1 MNLVE
6 KIEKAGLKLETLKS
20 EWERNQDLSITSWN
34 ALKNVGITKEEVLKF
49 VEENADDIKPK
60 KSSKEQVS
68 KEIQAVIRDNSYNDD
83 VQESV
88 EDLKKKQALKPKKI
102 IETSCPLPMEVLKE
116 YFQDKEN
123 TAFKINYRAGKLDA
137 NALMIYL
144 SNLNLD
150 ADFDEETY
158 NDRDALKELVAA
170 YMSTTTALVDIEQLA
185 REALAVC
192 CQYMKVLKPMYEFGT
207 NIPTVD
213 QEEIDEFCDDPLAP
227 YMYFER
233 LNNAEDF
240 IEENLDIVKRWCEML
255 DSSPIFNFQCLN
267 IPEFNEFVEK
277 TFEEVDDPDYVGINF
292 VNTYALPWIG
302 YYIGSIGDRKGKI
315 FTNQFNEYRFKGR
328 NMFSYFDTEA
338 NTLCVQTKV
347 IAAGKWDECI
357 PEELKKNV
365 V

>member
-1 MNLVE
+1 MNLVD
-6 KIEKAGLKLETLKS
+6 KVEKAGLKIETLRS
-20 EWERNQDLSITSWN
+20 EWEKNQNLSNASWK
-34 ALKNVGITKEEVLKF
+34 ALESAGVTKEEVLKF
-49 VEENADDIKPK
+49 VEENADDIKKP
-60 KSSKEQVS
+60 SASKEQV
-68 KEIQAVIRDNSYNDD
+68 KEEIKKVVKDNSSNQN
-83 VQESV
+83 VEESV
-88 EDLKKKQALKPKKI
+88 EDVRKKTRNKEKKI

-185 REALAVC
+185 REALAIC
-192 CQYMKVLKPMYEFGT
+192 CQYNKVVKPAYEFMT
-207 NIPTVD
+207 DIPTVD
-213 QEEIDEFCDDPLAP
+213 PEEIDEFCDDPLAP

-233 LNNAEDF
+233 LNNADDF
-240 IEENLDIVKRWCEML
+240 IEENLEIVQRWCEAL
-255 DSSPIFNFQCLN
+255 DSSPIFNFHCLN
-267 IPEFNEFVEK
+267 IPEYNEWVEQN
-277 TFEEVDDPDYVGINF
+277 FEEVNDPDYVGINF

-302 YYIGSIGDRKGKI
+302 YYIGMIGDRKGKI
-315 FTNQFNEYRFKGR
+315 LTNQFNEYRFKGR

-347 IAAGKWDECI
+347 IAAGLWDACV
-357 PEELKKNV
+357 PEELKQNV